1 MTTSRAV
8 VKGIIW
14 DFISIMETNNSQ
26 DFADYFN
33 ECLIIDQAKPWE
45 DNNEDDSAK
54 YGPDADFEAQW
65 LRDIGFDSLVTNIE
79 AGKDVDDDNQGM
91 LFMSL
96 THHQAAVVKK
106 KITAFKT
113 TVRKRKLPKSR
124 IRDVREVFPQNSES
138 SSGGTRSRSATPDSL
153 DSISPS
159 HTPPS
164 PRDWDP
170 SRVSGSPTPSQGY
183 YSHTRSSP
191 DFSNST
197 DQNIDRVNS
206 SSCTNI
212 RHPYLESESSTE
224 HPEKE
229 PGFLQIF
236 RTSSGNSSQPSSDDS
251 SSNEQHYPHRT
262 KNTVQEA
269 PQLRHKFGYNFS
281 STGTLDLDSGIEVLQ
296 YHNKGSLWLRKNRS
310 HAVSDLDIS
319 LKRRDERKNGSNQNL
334 HNGENDWGFEKKKGG
349 IEDDTDLPE
358 FVNKPNKLGLTQ
370 IEDLGFEDIKLLRTL
385 AHIELAVLF
394 DTYDIQY
401 SRRKATKKKKKDN
414 DNVFGVALTTLLEK
428 DKHINPD
435 CKVPLILQKILEHLV
450 KHGLSEEG
458 ILRVPGVVAKIQLL
472 KQEIESH
479 FYSSPG
485 LVDQA
490 LKSSSI
496 NDVAALVK
504 QFLRELPMPILTN
517 DYMDAFFQIESITD
531 HRDQIKAMKSLM
543 ILLPDVHRDS
553 LKALFEYLAKIVKHE
568 TRNRM
573 NLQNVAMI
581 IAPNLFLPKKLKKHG
596 ERDLTSEINMAAVTC
611 KITKIMIKYQ
621 DVIWTVPTF
630 LVQQIRE
637 LNESNMYRRRN
648 SKDTTKHVKKI
659 LGKSKKMEIHRKIN
673 NEVDFQDGVI
683 RLQALQFGIQ
693 SMPIKLEDKTTAKDV
708 VFKFIQEFKRTLEGN
723 NKNKG
728 QRDLFRRAIT
738 ELSPDGNLSC
748 LVSIADPLTSIDSHI
763 LYEVGGNI
771 GERCLDSAAN
781 MFAVY
786 QRNPNAEWEIRCK
799 HWTNQPVVKEVMIM

>member
-1 MTTSRAV
+1 
-8 VKGIIW
+8 
-14 DFISIMETNNSQ
+14 METDNSQ

-45 DNNEDDSAK
+45 DNSEDESAK
-54 YGPDADFEAQW
+54 YGTDADFEAQW
-65 LRDIGFDSLVTNIE
+65 LRDIGFDSLVTSIE
-79 AGKDVDDDNQGM
+79 AGKDVDVENLGM

-106 KITAFKT
+106 KITTFKT

-124 IRDVREVFPQNSES
+124 FRDVREVFPQNSES

-159 HTPPS
+159 NTPPS
-164 PRDWDP
+164 PREWDP

-191 DFSNST
+191 DFSNT
-197 DQNIDRVNS
+197 DQNIQRINS
-206 SSCTNI
+206 SSYSNI
-212 RHPYLESESSTE
+212 RHPYLESETSSDL
-224 HPEKE
+224 PEKE

-236 RTSSGNSSQPSSDDS
+236 RTPSGNSSQPTSDDS
-251 SSNEQHYPHRT
+251 SCNEQHYSHRAKHST
-262 KNTVQEA
+262 FGVS
-269 PQLRHKFGYNFS
+269 PLRHKFWSNFS

-296 YHNKGSLWLRKNRS
+296 YQNKGSLWIHQNHFNSIHAASDSDVSLDWQREHKNTS
-310 HAVSDLDIS
+310 
-319 LKRRDERKNGSNQNL
+319 K
-334 HNGENDWGFEKKKGG
+334 HNFVNSENDWGFERKAG

-358 FVNKPNKLGLTQ
+358 FVNKPDKLGRTN
-370 IEDLGFEDIKLLRTL
+370 IEDLGLEDIKQLRTL
-385 AHIELAVLF
+385 ALIELAVIF
-394 DTYDIQY
+394 DAYDIQY
-401 SRRKATKKKKKDN
+401 SRRKASKKKKKEN
-414 DNVFGVALTTLLEK
+414 ENVFGVALTTLLEK

-435 CKVPLILQKILEHLV
+435 CNVPLILQKILEHLE
-450 KHGLSEEG
+450 KHGLNEEG
-458 ILRVPGVVAKIQLL
+458 ILRVPGVLAKIQLL
-472 KQEIESH
+472 KQEIENH

-490 LKSSSI
+490 LRSSSV

-504 QFLRELPMPILTN
+504 QFLRELPLPILTN
-517 DYMDAFFQIESITD
+517 DYMDAFFQMERITEKSA
-531 HRDQIKAMKSLM
+531 QIKALKLLI

-553 LKALFEYLAKIVKHE
+553 LKALFEYLENIVKHE

-596 ERDLTSEINMAAVTC
+596 ERDLTAEINMAATTC
-611 KITKIMIKYQ
+611 KITKMMIKYQ
-621 DVIWTVPTF
+621 DILWTVPTF

-637 LNESNMYRRRN
+637 LNESNTYRRRN
-648 SKDTTKHVKKI
+648 SKETGKHMKKI
-659 LGKSKKMEIHRKIN
+659 LGKCKKMEIHRKIN

-728 QRDLFRRAIT
+728 QRDLFRRAVT

-748 LVSIADPLTSIDSHI
+748 LVSIADPLTSVDSHI

-771 GERCLDSAAN
+771 GERCLDSTAN